1 MKKLTT
7 KMLSVFICIAFTG
20 LQMSFADVLQTGMF
34 ADRDVLTGAHI
45 KGHTAGL
52 TQLETDAALNNA
64 TLHFNNHTRID
75 WDKLNVYKNQSLYFK
90 NGNFGVLNNVVGTS
104 ISKFAGLIKADSG
117 KIIISNPNGILFQ
130 GGKFESLG
138 GLVLTT
144 KDLTALQ
151 IDETTDF
158 DNLNINSAEYGDTVA
173 VVVVSDSSNIAAADI
188 NIISQG
194 IMVDSSTLSSSNA
207 NGIVLSTTDGANFV
221 ASHQMVADDGT
232 TKNVSFVGKYSL
244 TVANSAIKTP
254 DGALTLTSDLG
265 AYIDKA
271 DIEGDLIAETSGVF
285 ALKNGG
291 NITGDVNLVSHLSTI
306 HFNDVGNATLNVGG
320 DLDMDAYYDNFVFS
334 SIINGSSNIEGASVK
349 ISTSKFLGDTN
360 IIDNA
365 KDGYGVQLISSNFD
379 DLTVNSAD
387 FVSVLNSVSGTTS
400 LTSTSTAEE
409 YSYIRVQGSTLGNTD
424 ITTKNGYIRIYNT
437 GVNGNL
443 TMKGYS
449 LNMGY
454 YETNG
459 KLVAGSLNVSGD
471 LVADIVNTIGYS
483 DTVTAK
489 TISLTTKDSSILA
502 ANSDN
507 VSGLLVADKIVLN
520 ADKGEIV
527 GLNANVINN
536 TSDYF
541 ECMKNGDITTEF
553 VSQFDKGQ
561 VGLAG
566 GSAEINTYG
575 AFKGNVDL
583 TGDLTINTVVDRT
596 DISGN
601 VGNNVDINS
610 QYTFISDL
618 DVGNNLDV
626 DSAYIGIYDS
636 NVNGNA
642 SLIDAVKD
650 KEGYGISVNNT
661 TIGGTVL
668 ADSVNYINFRY
679 VSSDDATLESKG
691 SVRLT
696 GVNLG
701 DTSINTNSSVRIAG
715 DSTFDGDLGIKSESL
730 VLGYY
735 ETDATL
741 VPGSI
746 NVAGTLNADVNGT
759 IGYSSVVTADTI
771 NLTSKTCSIVEAESD
786 LVNGKLVSDNINLSA
801 HNGVIVKLDGN
812 AANGTSDYYKAVTGP
827 FTGENMVEKI
837 GKTVDECG
845 PISVASKTVNGDLNL
860 TIDTSV
866 INVKSDAG
874 NTKLN
879 VATDNLENLKLSSTG
894 DINVSDITVKK
905 PSTDTNNVRGNV
917 NLTSEN
923 GSITMN
929 NIVADTDIIASAGE
943 TILAKGLTADADNNG
958 VGDLLLTAKNLDVDG
973 AAGKNITTESSVD
986 SIIKNVTGTDNV
998 TITTGGNAVVENVIA
1013 DGNKDGIGD
1022 LTINGKG
1029 NVDVTVGSGNNV
1041 TINGN
1046 GDNSD
1051 VTVKDI
1057 TANNDVDIKAGHDVN
1072 ADDVK
1077 GNNDV
1082 VINAGN
1088 EVNGKDLIA
1097 DADNNGVG
1105 DLLLTAKNL
1114 DVDGAAGKNIT
1125 TESSVDSI
1133 IKNVTGTDN
1142 VTITTGGN
1150 AVVENVIADGNKDG
1164 IGDLTI
1170 NGKGD
1175 VEVTGSEGK
1184 NVVISSDKN
1193 ATVTDVEGA
1202 DDVTITTG
1210 GNVIADKVIADAN
1223 GDGIGDLTINGQ
1235 GTVNVDN
1242 SQGKNVDITSGVDA
1256 IVNNVTGAD
1265 DVTITTGGNA
1275 VVENVIADGNKDG
1288 IGDLT
1293 INGKGDVEVTG
1304 SEGKNVVISSDK
1316 NATVTDVEGADDVT
1330 ITTGGNVIADKV
1342 IADANGDGIG
1352 DLTINGQGTVNV
1364 DNSQGKNVDITSGVD
1379 AIVNNVTG
1387 ADDVT
1392 ITTGGNA
1399 VVENVIAD
1407 GNKDGIGDL
1416 TINGK
1421 GDVEVTGGSG
1431 NNVTI
1436 NGNGDNSDVTVKDIT
1451 ANNDVDIKAGHDVNA
1466 DDVKGNNDV
1475 VINAGNE
1482 VIGTDLIA
1490 DADKDGEGDLIIN
1503 GNKVTVD
1510 GGEGNNVD
1518 ITGKGDVDVKNIDA
1532 HENKNAE
1539 DGNKGGNV
1547 NITSEGGNITIN
1559 PVDEGDKGVHGD
1571 NDVIINAK
1579 DGDVNGKDLTADADK
1594 DGEGD
1599 LNISGNNVNVDGGEG
1614 NNVNVDAKDDAD
1626 VKNITANE
1634 DPNRDK
1640 GDGNGNVN
1648 INAGNDVNGENVKA
1662 DNDVNIGAGN
1672 DVTGK
1677 DLVADADNDGEG
1689 DLNINA
1695 GGNVNVDG
1703 GEGKNVDIDAGGDV
1717 DVKNITAGDDVNID
1731 AGGEVKGDDL
1741 TADDD
1746 KDGQGSININ
1756 AGGNVELGNTNGK
1769 VIVNGI
1775 DISDNGIVSEVM
1787 KNLNNL
1793 SQSGVSTAMAQSFTP
1808 IAFAADDDDDEQS
1821 VLAKKIAKTV
1831 FRTEDGTVSI
1841 TDRFNTIK

>member
-265 AYIDKA
+265 LLVDKA
-271 DIEGDLIAETSGVF
+271 DIRGNLVAEASGDTRVV
-285 ALKNGG
+285 NGG
-291 NITGDVNLVSHLSTI
+291 SITGDVSLVSHKGSN
-306 HFNDVGNATLNVGG
+306 HFNDGGNATLNVGG
-320 DLDMDAYYDNFVFS
+320 DLDMDAYYDNYVFR

-553 VSQFDKGQ
+553 VSHFDKGQ

-958 VGDLLLTAKNLDVDG
+958 VGNISLTAKNLDVDG

-986 SIIKNVTGTDNV
+986 SIIKNVTGT
-998 TITTGGNAVVENVIA
+998 
-1013 DGNKDGIGD
+1013 
-1022 LTINGKG
+1022 
-1029 NVDVTVGSGNNV
+1029 
-1041 TINGN
+1041 
-1046 GDNSD
+1046 
-1051 VTVKDI
+1051 
-1057 TANNDVDIKAGHDVN
+1057 
-1072 ADDVK
+1072 
-1077 GNNDV
+1077 
-1082 VINAGN
+1082 
-1088 EVNGKDLIA
+1088 
-1097 DADNNGVG
+1097 
-1105 DLLLTAKNL
+1105 
-1114 DVDGAAGKNIT
+1114 
-1125 TESSVDSI
+1125 
-1133 IKNVTGTDN
+1133 
-1142 VTITTGGN
+1142 
-1150 AVVENVIADGNKDG
+1150 
-1164 IGDLTI
+1164 
-1170 NGKGD
+1170 
-1175 VEVTGSEGK
+1175 
-1184 NVVISSDKN
+1184 
-1193 ATVTDVEGA
+1193 

-1265 DVTITTGGNA
+1265 N
-1275 VVENVIADGNKDG
+1275 
-1288 IGDLT
+1288 
-1293 INGKGDVEVTG
+1293 
-1304 SEGKNVVISSDK
+1304 
-1316 NATVTDVEGADDVT
+1316 VT

-1387 ADDVT
+1387 ADNVT
-1392 ITTGGNA
+1392 ITTGGNVIA
-1399 VVENVIAD
+1399 DKVIADANGDGIGDLTINGQGTVNVDNSQGKNVDITSGVDAIVNNVTGADNVTITTGGNVIAD
-1407 GNKDGIGDL
+1407 KVIADANGDGIGDL

>member
-1133 IKNVTGTDN
+1133 IKNVTGADN
-1142 VTITTGGN
+1142 
-1150 AVVENVIADGNKDG
+1150 
-1164 IGDLTI
+1164 
-1170 NGKGD
+1170 
-1175 VEVTGSEGK
+1175 
-1184 NVVISSDKN
+1184 
-1193 ATVTDVEGA
+1193 
-1202 DDVTITTG
+1202 
-1210 GNVIADKVIADAN
+1210 
-1223 GDGIGDLTINGQ
+1223 
-1235 GTVNVDN
+1235 
-1242 SQGKNVDITSGVDA
+1242 
-1256 IVNNVTGAD
+1256 
-1265 DVTITTGGNA
+1265 VTITTGGNA